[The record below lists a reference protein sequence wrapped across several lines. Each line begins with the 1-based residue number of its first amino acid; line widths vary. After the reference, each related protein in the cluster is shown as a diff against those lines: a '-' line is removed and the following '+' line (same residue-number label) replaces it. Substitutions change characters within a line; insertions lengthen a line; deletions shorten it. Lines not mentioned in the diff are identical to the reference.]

1 MDVIQRLEPVV
12 IEIERERECVCVVA
26 HQAILRAIYGY
37 FTKTP
42 LKARAPAR
50 PPVRPGSSL
59 WTNLLLMQPPS
70 VFHVVGMPVRKCMV
84 VTNWQSALRHL
95 RLLHQDA
102 AEGAPAR
109 PPARLGSSL

>member
-42 LKARAPAR
+42 LKARELYG
-50 PPVRPGSSL
+50 PVLSRPG
-59 WTNLLLMQPPS
+59 TT
-70 VFHVVGMPVRKCMV
+70 V
-84 VTNWQSALRHL
+84 
-95 RLLHQDA
+95 RLLNV
-102 AEGAPAR
+102 
-109 PPARLGSSL
+109 

>member
-42 LKARAPAR
+42 LKARSLPA
-50 PPVRPGSSL
+50 
-59 WTNLLLMQPPS
+59 
-70 VFHVVGMPVRKCMV
+70 H
-84 VTNWQSALRHL
+84 
-95 RLLHQDA
+95 
-102 AEGAPAR
+102 
-109 PPARLGSSL
+109 LGSSLYAMSCCCPLLAHCCAGMPVVELIGCDRHAKCIWAVIVTLT